1 MSRRVSAFV
10 AIAFILFMLAA
21 AVTTFLSCERNEN
34 ASTETP
40 ATTEQTTQYKTYV
53 VREYDGMVAVFEKHK
68 KSPIKITDTYVSSL
82 PQGDRN
88 SLRNGIE
95 VNSDEKLRKLLED
108 LCS

>member
-21 AVTTFLSCERNEN
+21 AVTTFFSCERNEN
-34 ASTETP
+34 KSTETP

-68 KSPIKITDTYVSSL
+68 ERPVKITDTYVSSL
-82 PQGDRN
+82 PQGDRDN
-88 SLRNGIE
+88 LRDGIE